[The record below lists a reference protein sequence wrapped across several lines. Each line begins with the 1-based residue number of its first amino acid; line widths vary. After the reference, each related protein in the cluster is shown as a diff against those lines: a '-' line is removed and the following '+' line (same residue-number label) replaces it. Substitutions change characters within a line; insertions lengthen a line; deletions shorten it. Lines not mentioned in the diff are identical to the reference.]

1 MTDSNDLPQPLLRA
15 RGLAVTRMGEPIFG
29 PLDLQLCAGEVLLV
43 EGGNGSG
50 KTTLLRVLAGLL
62 AASSGEIER
71 HGVVSDALD
80 APVGFLS
87 HATGLRADL
96 SPLEQLDFFACLYG
110 VRPGVSAYAALLS
123 VGLAGFEQMPVRRL
137 SAGQRKRCALAAL
150 LHTASTL
157 WLLDE
162 PYANLDRDGQ
172 VLVDRL
178 LEAHIARRGAAIIT
192 SHGLIEPQ
200 LSRVRR
206 MRLDVLHEQV
216 PHA

>member
-1 MTDSNDLPQPLLRA
+1 MTPSHEYSQPLLAA
-15 RGLAVTRMGEPIFG
+15 RGLAVTRMGERIFG

-62 AASSGEIER
+62 SASEGVIER
-71 HGVVSDALD
+71 HGVATEALD

-87 HATGLRADL
+87 HALGLRADL

-110 VRPGVSAYAALLS
+110 VRPGVSAQAALLS
-123 VGLAGFEQMPVRRL
+123 VGLGGFESMPVRRL

-150 LHTASTL
+150 LHTASML

-162 PYANLDRDGQ
+162 PYANLDREGQ
-172 VLVDRL
+172 FLVDRL
-178 LEAHIARRGAAIIT
+178 LEAHIARGGAAVIT

-200 LSRVRR
+200 ISRVRR
-206 MRLDVLHEQV
+206 ISLVTAD
-216 PHA
+216 A

>member
-1 MTDSNDLPQPLLRA
+1 MTDSAEFPQPLLSA
-15 RGLAVTRMGEPIFG
+15 RGLAVARMGEPIFG
-29 PLDLQLCAGEVLLV
+29 PLDLQLFAGEVLLV

-62 AASSGEIER
+62 AASDGVIER
-71 HGVVSDALD
+71 HGVPSEALD

-87 HATGLRADL
+87 HALGLRADL

-110 VRPGVSAYAALLS
+110 VRPGVSAHAALLS
-123 VGLAGFEQMPVRRL
+123 VSLGGFESMPVRRL

-162 PYANLDRDGQ
+162 PYANLDREGQ
-172 VLVDRL
+172 ILVDRL
-178 LEAHIARRGAAIIT
+178 LEAHIARFGAAVIT

-200 LSRVRR
+200 ISRVRR
-206 MRLDVLHEQV
+206 MSLATVD
-216 PHA
+216 A

>member
-1 MTDSNDLPQPLLRA
+1 MPDSFDDSVPLLA
-15 RGLAVTRMGEPIFG
+15 AHGLAVLRQGEPIFG
-29 PLDLQLCAGEVLLV
+29 PLNLELRAGEVLLI

-62 AASSGEIER
+62 AASEGEVLR
-71 HGVVSDALD
+71 NGVSSPELL

-87 HATGLRADL
+87 HALGLRADL
-96 SPLEQLDFFACLYG
+96 SPLEQLDFFACLHG
-110 VRPGVSAYAALLS
+110 LRPGVSAMAALKS
-123 VGLAGFEQMPVRRL
+123 VGLEGFEHMPVRRL

-150 LHTASTL
+150 LHTANTL

-172 VLVDRL
+172 ILVDRL
-178 LEAHIARRGAAIIT
+178 LEAHIARGGAALIT

-200 LSRVRR
+200 ISRVRR
-206 MRLDVLHEQV
+206 MRLELA
-216 PHA
+216 HA

>member
-1 MTDSNDLPQPLLRA
+1 MNPSFDHMQPLIVA
-15 RGLAVTRMGEPIFG
+15 RSLAVSRMGEPIFG

-62 AASSGEIER
+62 SPSEGEIDR
-71 HGVVSDALD
+71 HGVPSEALD

-87 HATGLRADL
+87 HALGLRADL
-96 SPLEQLDFFACLYG
+96 SPIEQLDFFACLYG
-110 VRPGVSAYAALLS
+110 VRAGVSARAALMS
-123 VGLAGFEQMPVRRL
+123 VGLGGFEYLPVRRL

-162 PYANLDRDGQ
+162 PYANLDREGQ
-172 VLVDRL
+172 ILVDRL
-178 LEAHIARRGAAIIT
+178 LEAHIARGGAAIIT

-200 LSRVRR
+200 ISRVRR
-206 MRLDVLHEQV
+206 MSLVTA
-216 PHA
+216 HA

>member
-1 MTDSNDLPQPLLRA
+1 MSDSPDDSVPLLAA
-15 RGLAVTRMGEPIFG
+15 RGLAVVRQGEPIFG
-29 PLDLQLCAGEVLLV
+29 PLDLELRAGEVLLV

-62 AASSGEIER
+62 APSHGQILRAGIE
-71 HGVVSDALD
+71 SEDLL

-110 VRPGVSAYAALLS
+110 VRPGIAAMAALHS
-123 VGLAGFEQMPVRRL
+123 VGLAGFEHMPVRRL

-150 LHTASTL
+150 LHTANHL

-172 VLVDRL
+172 ILVDRL
-178 LEAHIARRGAAIIT
+178 LEGHIARGGAALIT

-206 MRLDVLHEQV
+206 MRLELAD
-216 PHA
+216 A